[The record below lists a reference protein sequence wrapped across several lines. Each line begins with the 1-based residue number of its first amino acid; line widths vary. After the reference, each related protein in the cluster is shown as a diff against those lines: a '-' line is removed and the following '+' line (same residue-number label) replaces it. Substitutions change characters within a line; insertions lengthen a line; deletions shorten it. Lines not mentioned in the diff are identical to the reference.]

1 MDLLKKNVKT
11 LRITLVKIN
20 EKEKIIYDNR
30 IR

>member
-11 LRITLVKIN
+11 LRITFVKIN